1 MYYIIYVLYV
11 HYIFMGMY
19 IYIYLMCIYILYT
32 YCMKHSP
39 LCATYALMLPWT
51 HPLPL
56 RSASR
61 SHVCCWSVW
70 SSTGQRPSILDLPRA
85 ALADGE
91 RISVIRACIPVH
103 VTCRNAGPENWLMLE
118 IPEPWMSLA
127 NIWFLH
133 VSATFLVVRK
143 TNTSP
148 KELGSDFHVSTAAWT
163 EGHIPGDFWSPSL
176 SWSRMAAISSG
187 NLCYK
192 IIWAFPLWDPQSSPW
207 EEPKKNGW
215 YLRKPS
221 KSKEF
226 GGCPTIGYIFQ
237 PKSCSRLS
245 SFSE

>member
-11 HYIFMGMY
+11 HYIFMRMY
-19 IYIYLMCIYILYT
+19 IYIYLMCMCIYT
-32 YCMKHSP
+32 YCMRHSP

-91 RISVIRACIPVH
+91 RISVIRACVPVH

-143 TNTSP
+143 TTLHQTTG
-148 KELGSDFHVSTAAWT
+148 KW
-163 EGHIPGDFWSPSL
+163 
-176 SWSRMAAISSG
+176 
-187 NLCYK
+187 
-192 IIWAFPLWDPQSSPW
+192 
-207 EEPKKNGW
+207 
-215 YLRKPS
+215 
-221 KSKEF
+221 
-226 GGCPTIGYIFQ
+226 
-237 PKSCSRLS
+237 
-245 SFSE
+245 